1 MGACRSDLFT
11 TQNVPV
17 AFFCI
22 IPCDGHKDPRRTG
35 QGLPD
40 GGGLLAKSCLTL
52 VTPWT
57 VAYQPLLSMG
67 FPRQEYC
74 SGLPFPFP
82 GDLPDPGIKPVSPTL
97 QVDSLPLKPLG
108 NVLLISAPSTM
119 TSFYY
124 LYSLFPPPGMCFHP
138 HGHYWLTGIL

>member
-40 GGGLLAKSCLTL
+40 GGGLLAKSCPLNHSINVTTSEKSSLTTSFVHHPDLSQHAVYCLHGKYYILTL
-52 VTPWT
+52 SHVFVYYLFLFSWQPTP
-57 VAYQPLLSMG
+57 VLL
-67 FPRQEYC
+67 PRKTHGWRSLVQATAH
-74 SGLPFPFP
+74 
-82 GDLPDPGIKPVSPTL
+82 GIAKSRTRL
-97 QVDSLPLKPLG
+97 SDFTSLP
-108 NVLLISAPSTM
+108 IRT
-119 TSFYY
+119 
-124 LYSLFPPPGMCFHP
+124 
-138 HGHYWLTGIL
+138 